1 MYICTCIFGGFKKRE
16 SKAQVKK
23 GVGQEGVGQEGE
35 PNTIANNVNNLCL

>member
-23 GVGQEGVGQEGE
+23 GVGQEGE